1 MKAAMVG
8 EDGQL
13 LHTWYGNN
21 NGDIL
26 GTAKIIM
33 ADFYAHIPEGC
44 TIGHVT
50 TTGYGEALLIEGA

>member
-1 MKAAMVG
+1 MFIGIDAGSTTMKAALVG

-26 GTAKIIM
+26 GTAKVIM
-33 ADFYAHIPEGC
+33 PIS
-44 TIGHVT
+44 T
-50 TTGYGEALLIEGA
+50 TTFLPAVPSAT

>member
-1 MKAAMVG
+1 MFIGIDAGSTTMKAALVG

-26 GTAKIIM
+26 GTAKVIM
-33 ADFYAHIPEGC
+33 ADS
-44 TIGHVT
+44 T
-50 TTGYGEALLIEGA
+50 TTFPRAAPSAT

>member
-1 MKAAMVG
+1 MKAALVG

-26 GTAKIIM
+26 GTAKVIM
-33 ADFYAHIPEGC
+33 PIS
-44 TIGHVT
+44 T
-50 TTGYGEALLIEGA
+50 TTSLPAAPSAT